1 MDSQY
6 INTLS
11 RRDQLYVH
19 RCRIYLQIETLSD
32 IATADGTKI
41 HDAWKQQEPDKP
53 SRSLLRWPR
62 QAAPLKTA
70 WQIWSKFLDSFGNAT
85 GHLKT
90 PLGEWTQPNKFRQH
104 SNYYYHEQQTLWT
117 FQNEMW
123 HRRQLICKHRT
134 FWTFESTATE
144 TQQHVPPHVVPID
157 VTAMTNNQI
166 RTSTAP
172 RFQNDQAPTITDT
185 TPWH

>member
-123 HRRQLICKHRT
+123 HR
-134 FWTFESTATE
+134 
-144 TQQHVPPHVVPID
+144 
-157 VTAMTNNQI
+157 
-166 RTSTAP
+166 
-172 RFQNDQAPTITDT
+172 
-185 TPWH
+185 